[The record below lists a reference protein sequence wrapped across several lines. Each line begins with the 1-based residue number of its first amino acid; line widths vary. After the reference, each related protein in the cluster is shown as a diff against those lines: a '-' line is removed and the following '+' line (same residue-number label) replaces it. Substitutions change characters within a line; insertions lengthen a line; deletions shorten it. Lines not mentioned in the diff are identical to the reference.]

1 MCVQFVCVQSQIIP
15 GDGVP
20 AAPGFCARAL
30 LMRGFSKV
38 GNAEVASD
46 DEDSSSPAVAHPPRI
61 KFKRLDKTARH
72 IMNVSLVLLAG
83 TI

>member
-20 AAPGFCARAL
+20 ATSGFCARAL
-30 LMRGFSKV
+30 PMRGFSTV

-61 KFKRLDKTARH
+61 KFKRFDKTAGH
-72 IMNVSLVLLAG
+72 IMNVSLVLLGG

>member
-1 MCVQFVCVQSQIIP
+1 MQSQIIP

-20 AAPGFCARAL
+20 ATSGFCARAL
-30 LMRGFSKV
+30 PMRGFSTV

-46 DEDSSSPAVAHPPRI
+46 NEDSSSTAVAHPPRI
-61 KFKRLDKTARH
+61 KFKRLDKTGRH
-72 IMNVSLVLLAG
+72 IMNVSLMLLAG